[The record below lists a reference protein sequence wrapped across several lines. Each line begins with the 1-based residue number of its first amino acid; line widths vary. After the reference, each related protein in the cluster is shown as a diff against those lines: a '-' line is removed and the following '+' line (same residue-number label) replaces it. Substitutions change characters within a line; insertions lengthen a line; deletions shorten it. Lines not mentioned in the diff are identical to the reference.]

1 MGPIGD
7 CNDNALIK
15 ALWSR
20 MQIELLD
27 THRWTTRVELANAIF
42 GYSEIFHNPTGA
54 TPLSACGHQSNT
66 NSRHQHHT
74 GGVNAGKGR
83 LTSVRPGPRR
93 GDSARELAEAG
104 RARAARPAAE

>member
-7 CNDNALIK
+7 CNDNALIE

-42 GYSEIFHNPTGA
+42 EYLEIFHNRKRRHSALGMRTGA
-54 TPLSACGHQSNT
+54 T
-66 NSRHQHHT
+66 
-74 GGVNAGKGR
+74 
-83 LTSVRPGPRR
+83 
-93 GDSARELAEAG
+93 SARTSPLEKGYL
-104 RARAARPAAE
+104 RTSPR

>member
-1 MGPIGD
+1 MDPIGD
-7 CNDNALIK
+7 CNDDALIE

-27 THRWTTRVELANAIF
+27 THRWTTRVALANAIF
-42 GYSEIFHNPTGA
+42 RYSEIFHNPTGA

-74 GGVNAGKGR
+74 GGVNAVCAADRLCLGAASGKAAVR
-83 LTSVRPGPRR
+83 SVI
-93 GDSARELAEAG
+93 AG
-104 RARAARPAAE
+104 VGLCSRDA

>member
-7 CNDNALIK
+7 CNDNALIE

-54 TPLSACGHQSNT
+54 TR
-66 NSRHQHHT
+66 SRHADT
-74 GGVNAGKGR
+74 NRIRTLDTNTTPVASTPVK
-83 LTSVRPGPRR
+83 
-93 GDSARELAEAG
+93 
-104 RARAARPAAE
+104 AA

>member
-7 CNDNALIK
+7 CNDNALIE

-42 GYSEIFHNPTGA
+42 GVQRDLPQPGRRHPALGMRTPIEYELSTPT
-54 TPLSACGHQSNT
+54 PHRWRQ
-66 NSRHQHHT
+66 
-74 GGVNAGKGR
+74 
-83 LTSVRPGPRR
+83 RR
-93 GDSARELAEAG
+93 
-104 RARAARPAAE
+104 

>member
-7 CNDNALIK
+7 CNDNALIE

-42 GYSEIFHNPTGA
+42 GYSEIFHTPDRCHPALGMRTPIEYELSTPT
-54 TPLSACGHQSNT
+54 PHRWRQ
-66 NSRHQHHT
+66 
-74 GGVNAGKGR
+74 
-83 LTSVRPGPRR
+83 RR
-93 GDSARELAEAG
+93 
-104 RARAARPAAE
+104 